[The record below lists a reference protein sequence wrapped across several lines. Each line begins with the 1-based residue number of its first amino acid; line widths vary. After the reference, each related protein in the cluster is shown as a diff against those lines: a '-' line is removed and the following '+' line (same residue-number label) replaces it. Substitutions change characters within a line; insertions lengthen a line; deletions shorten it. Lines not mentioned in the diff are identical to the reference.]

1 MNQNMLMSLCC
12 WAILGGAWAQV
23 TVSEGDLPQGG
34 TDYTFQNVTLDPL
47 LNVEESG
54 PGWVWDFSELVPTD
68 SAVVQ
73 VQPISA
79 ASFTTGLL
87 FNSPWNPTYQADH
100 FYPFLNLPDLSDVG
114 LPVNIENVFGYHQL
128 DNGMYT
134 QVGLGMTVSGFEIPV
149 TFDDVDEVHPV
160 PLTAS
165 STHNSTAAYAVQV
178 PQTLTYVV
186 DQEREAHVDGYG
198 TLLLPDGTSHEVLR
212 LKSTILS
219 DDSVY
224 LEALGQGFAFQ
235 RETVMYS
242 WLGDGGMPWMEV
254 MTTLGI
260 PSVMRYQGTIPPA
273 EPVDTTETNE
283 VLDRVTRGLRLYPNP
298 AQQGSRVRLFE
309 GNGLESTWT
318 LHALTGEVALR
329 GRGAWIDT
337 HGLPQGVYLL
347 REDVSGQTHRLV
359 IQR

>member
-1 MNQNMLMSLCC
+1 MLMSLCC
-12 WAILGGAWAQV
+12 WAIFGGAWAQV

-165 STHNSTAAYAVQV
+165 STHNSTAAYTVQV

-198 TLLLPDGTSHEVLR
+198 TLLLPDGTSHDVLR